1 MNKIDEQLLQK
12 WEKAPLQYREEI
24 VRTEQQMSD
33 EFCSA
38 VRAGNRYYHIYKA
51 GSPEWMKEAEKD
63 HQFTLVWNRLIKLV
77 TIITR
82 HDTEVSRA
90 QHREYMRKLEAENR
104 AMRRP
109 VAPAPNLKSRRRV
122 VISNNVATL
131 VQAAEQYENQL
142 YLKRF
147 LAVGQA

>member
-1 MNKIDEQLLQK
+1 MNKIDEQQLQK

-24 VRTEQQMSD
+24 VRTEQQMAD

-90 QHREYMRKLEAENR
+90 EHREYMRKLEAENR

-109 VAPAPNLKSRRRV
+109 VTSKTRRRV